1 MKIKVLIGLCI
12 TMIFMSSNVWSLSA
26 PPYQLQRQLLNSV
39 GASSLVDVGEVV
51 EQSPANYV
59 IDITTSKDDVANSLA
74 VVLLRR
80 WVFGNE
86 TLVIRVFRPNGT
98 QVTSPKLNPWG
109 ISSADAIE
117 KHFQI
122 ALKKNPFFVTT
133 YNEQLPYSDT
143 NICWVEVAKEVIQFF
158 NDDISDYYGNT
169 NLLARDVFV
178 ELFKNTFFSGTV
190 QVRWTVSLDSSQG
203 Y

>member
-1 MKIKVLIGLCI
+1 MKIKAFIVFCI
-12 TMIFMSSNVWSLSA
+12 TMLFMNTNVWSLSA
-26 PPYQLQRQLLNSV
+26 PPYQLQRQLFNSV
-39 GASSLVDVGEVV
+39 GASPLVDVGEVV
-51 EQSPANYV
+51 EQSPGNYV
-59 IDITTSKDDVANSLA
+59 IDLNISRDDVANSLA
-74 VVLLRR
+74 AVLLRR

-98 QVTSPKLNPWG
+98 QVTSPKINPWG

-122 ALKKNPFFVTT
+122 ALKKNPFFVAT
-133 YNEQLPYSDT
+133 YNEQRPYSDT

-169 NLLARDVFV
+169 NILTRDVFTG
-178 ELFKNTFFSGTV
+178 LFKNTFFNGIV
-190 QVRWTVSLDSSQG
+190 EVIWTVSPSN
-203 Y
+203 